1 MASFWD
7 SHSGDARLQRSLPGP
22 VVILRTGADDPQGP
36 NYGAEARLRVRGWG
50 RRPKPARGT
59 VAPPPHAGLGRAG
72 PLLSQGTPPNQT
84 GPGCGSEV
92 QTQGAPWDGTLLSL
106 PKLPPHQCTPV
117 SSGGSSPE
125 PAAPA
130 PGLRR
135 SRGRGPLPRP
145 RGPAG
150 GAWWGHR
157 RPLGVHSCT
166 APCSGSRPPPAGG
179 ERSWGGERP
188 GSAAKT
194 PGRGRQRPGWG
205 SRPRPE
211 SWTVGVAVPANP
223 KHLRLGREG
232 ARPGKHPGGP
242 RGRGPTCRQPA
253 AGATVGRRTAPRCRP
268 GSGPWR
274 RPCLGLQKP
283 GG

>member
-194 PGRGRQRPGWG
+194 PAPGQTETWLGEPATPRILDGGRGSACEPETPEAGKGRRPPREAPGWT
-205 SRPRPE
+205 S
-211 SWTVGVAVPANP
+211 
-223 KHLRLGREG
+223 
-232 ARPGKHPGGP
+232 
-242 RGRGPTCRQPA
+242 
-253 AGATVGRRTAPRCRP
+253 
-268 GSGPWR
+268 GSGAH
-274 RPCLGLQKP
+274 L
-283 GG
+283 